1 MYAAHDFRSW
11 MRHIR
16 AEQDLTQEALA
27 ERVGCSVETIRAF
40 EAERRRPSR
49 AMAERLADVLLLPSE
64 QRAAFLRL
72 ARSFAEHAP
81 ATPPAPLPEAQLA
94 AAPPPPLP
102 RLAAPPTAFIGRDAE
117 LASVIERLRDPAC
130 RLLTIVGPGGI
141 GKTRLALQ
149 AALAWQSETNGEAA
163 MVLLAQ
169 VGALE
174 HVAPAIAEALGIA
187 LPPRLAPEAG
197 LLHKLRDRSFLLILD
212 NMEHLLDS
220 APLLSSIMRDAP
232 GVRLLATSR
241 ERLRLSSEWVFELKG
256 LSLPRNDTRAAID
269 RSDAVHLFAER
280 VRQLAAE
287 PALGSAN
294 LQAIAH
300 ICRQLGGSPLGIE
313 LAASWCRALS
323 PNEIAADLT
332 RGLDILSRTDRDA
345 DPRHR
350 SMRVVFEQSWA
361 LLSSEE
367 HHALARMSVFRGGGD
382 RQAVTNVAQT
392 SLVTLTELLDKSLL
406 RREESGGA
414 TRYTLHEL
422 VRQFAAEKLAGD
434 PGDQRATEQRHMNFY
449 AEYLQSAFLPSA
461 DTTTAPWRR
470 VQTDMDNIHAAWS
483 LAVDT
488 RNAATLQ
495 AMVRGLMTLFDAQ
508 GAGQE
513 GIVLL
518 ERAAEALKAD
528 AAAVGAR
535 GRILGWLGYLLFR
548 ASRKDEAAAR
558 VQEGLALMQDHGGA
572 IGLADLLHNL
582 AWFDFFAANLVAARD
597 QWARAERV
605 AIVSG
610 DEFVRLWATIMV
622 QTAETF
628 LGNYA
633 AAEPATLAALADWRR
648 LKLNRGITSSLSTLS
663 EIVRLGGRNSEAER
677 YAREALHL
685 GIEGQD
691 PMMVAWALRELGLVA
706 YEQGDLDEARYLL
719 SESCEGMRAI
729 GERWLYGRSRAPLA
743 WVEVRRGDLL
753 NARRGCKELIQLVNS
768 GEALLVLDAGYAVA
782 LVLRAEGRAGDAQ
795 AILDQLD
802 GVAGEPQTAQL
813 IDALAL
819 RPQPAPRHGP
829 LSPAAQQALMDMLE
843 RQLDAPPAAAIP
855 SAQAVTPGGLFIPE
869 TGETLS
875 PREAD
880 VLRLLVT
887 GASNQHVADTLV
899 ISLHTAKTHVANIL
913 QKLRVATRTQAALR
927 GRALGLGADDNSAS
941 ALPAQRLGDGE

>member
-1 MYAAHDFRSW
+1 MQGTPDFRSW

-64 QRAAFLRL
+64 QRKAFLRL
-72 ARSFAEHAP
+72 ARSFAEHAS
-81 ATPPAPLPEAQLA
+81 ATPPPAPLPDA
-94 AAPPPPLP
+94 APVAGPPPPLS
-102 RLAAPPTAFIGRDAE
+102 RLAAPPTPFIGRDAE
-117 LASVIERLRDPAC
+117 LASVMERLRDPAC

-149 AALAWQSETNGEAA
+149 AALEWQKTDGDVA

-169 VGALE
+169 VGTVE
-174 HVAPAIAEALGIA
+174 QVAPAIADALGIT
-187 LPPRLAPEAG
+187 LPPRLAPDTG
-197 LLHKLRDRSFLLILD
+197 LLSMLRDRSLLLILD
-212 NMEHLLDS
+212 NLEHLLDCAS
-220 APLLSSIMRDAP
+220 LLSSIMRDAP
-232 GVRLLATSR
+232 VVRLLATSR
-241 ERLRLSSEWVFELKG
+241 ERLRLSSEWMFELKG

-280 VRQLAAE
+280 VRRVAAE
-287 PALGSAN
+287 PVLSGNN
-294 LQAIAH
+294 LHAIAH

-367 HHALARMSVFRGGGD
+367 QHALARMSVFRGGGD
-382 RQAVTNVAQT
+382 RQAVTHVAQT

-422 VRQFAAEKLAGD
+422 VRQFAAEKLASD
-434 PGDQRATEQRHMNFY
+434 PGDQRATEQRHMAYY

-582 AWFDFFAANLVAARD
+582 AWFDFFAGNLVAARD

-610 DEFVRLWATIMV
+610 DEFVRLWAMIMV

-633 AAEPATLAALADWRR
+633 AAERKLLACLADWRR
-648 LKLNRGITSSLSTLS
+648 LKLNRGITSSLSSLS
-663 EIVRLGGRNSEAER
+663 EIVRLDGRNSEAER

-719 SESCEGMRAI
+719 SESCEGMRAS
-729 GERWLYGRSRAPLA
+729 GERWLYGRSRAPLV

-753 NARRGCKELIQLVNS
+753 NARRGCKELIQLVNA
-768 GEALLVLDAGYAVA
+768 GEALLLLDAGYAVA

-802 GVAGEPQTAQL
+802 GVAGEPRTAEL
-813 IDALAL
+813 IDELTQ
-819 RPQPAPRHGP
+819 RPRTAPRQGP
-829 LSPAAQQALMDMLE
+829 LNPAAQQTFMDVLE
-843 RQLDAPPAAAIP
+843 RQFDAPAVAAPSP
-855 SAQAVTPGGLFIPE
+855 SAPVAVAGGLFIPE

-875 PREAD
+875 PREID

-927 GRALGLGADDNSAS
+927 GRALGLGPDDNST
-941 ALPAQRLGDGE
+941 QETGTRTK